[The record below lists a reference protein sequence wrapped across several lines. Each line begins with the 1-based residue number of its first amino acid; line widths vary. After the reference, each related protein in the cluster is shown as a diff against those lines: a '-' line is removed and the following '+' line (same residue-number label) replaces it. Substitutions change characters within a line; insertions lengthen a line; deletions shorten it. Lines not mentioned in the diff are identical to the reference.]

1 MQLHSSSG
9 KWRVG
14 LALTLTT
21 CFLWGILPLALS
33 VTLNVLDVY
42 TITGF
47 RFIAAFLTLG
57 IYLAWKRQLPSW
69 KKLQQVSWKLWG
81 IATLFLAGNYLLFV
95 SGLAK
100 TSATTAEV
108 LIQIAPVFMGL
119 GAIIIFKERYSR
131 LQWCG
136 LGILTLGFILFFNE
150 KLQVLIVSPTQYLL
164 GSFLIFFAAICWA
177 IYALTQKQLLLQL
190 PSSNIMLG
198 IYGGSTLLFAPIS
211 SPQTLLNLNLLEF
224 AILLFCG
231 LNTLLAYGAFA
242 EALEHWEASRVSA
255 VLAITPIVTLVCV
268 EVFSSIFPAFVTPE
282 HHTPVAILGAFL
294 VVVGSATIA
303 LGQTQKLL

>member
-1 MQLHSSSG
+1 MQLHSVSG

-21 CFLWGILPLALS
+21 CFLWGILPLALNI
-33 VTLNVLDVY
+33 TLKVLDVY
-42 TITGF
+42 TLTGL
-47 RFIAAFLTLG
+47 RFLIAFMALGSYLT
-57 IYLAWKRQLPSW
+57 WKHQLPSW
-69 KKLQQVSWKLWG
+69 KRLKTVSWKLWG
-81 IATLFLAGNYLLFV
+81 IATVFLAGNYLLFV
-95 SGLAK
+95 SGLAN

-119 GAIIIFKERYSR
+119 GAMLIFKERYTR
-131 LQWCG
+131 RQWCG
-136 LGILTLGFILFFNE
+136 LGTLVLGFILFFNE
-150 KLQVLIVSPTQYLL
+150 QLKMIMSSPNQYLF
-164 GSFLIFFAAICWA
+164 GSFLIFWAAVCWA
-177 IYALTQKQLLLQL
+177 IYALAQKQLLLQL
-190 PSSNIMLG
+190 PSAHIMLG

-211 SPQTLLNLNLLEF
+211 TSQTVLNLNPLEL

-231 LNTLLAYGAFA
+231 LNTLIAYGAFA

-268 EVFSSIFPAFVTPE
+268 DVFSGISPALVTPE

-294 VVVGSATIA
+294 VVAGSATIA
-303 LGQTQKLL
+303 LGKKPKLV